1 MKALSAKEFK
11 KALISGSY
19 LIMNNRGKIDA
30 LNVFP
35 VPDGDTGSNM
45 SGTVQ
50 SAINAIENFNENH
63 IGKLMKKF
71 SRGAFLG
78 ARGNSGVILSQIFEG
93 FAVALESK
101 VEANTFDL
109 VECFNQAREYAY
121 KSVMKPIEGTILTVI
136 KLTAQDLAASITP
149 SNDIL
154 TVFEKAVSSARKAC
168 DLTTSMLQELK
179 DNNVTDSGGEGLWHI
194 LWGMLLSMQGQPVAN
209 KQVQAYETKDFIV
222 GFAEE
227 EYDGEFGYCTEGL
240 IELKKPGRF
249 DKDKFKNGLEKI
261 GNSIVVVKNEE
272 VLKVHVHALKPGIA
286 LNFMQKFGEFIKIKA
301 DNMTLQANQSK
312 GQKDSH
318 KAMQEQTNNISQNEV
333 SHENPTISVISCND
347 GRGLIDEMKSLGTD
361 IIIEGG
367 QSNNPS
373 TRDFLNAIKQ
383 LPAKNIII
391 LPNNSNIILVA
402 QQVVQTIE
410 DKNVIIIPTKTQ
422 VEGVNAMLNF
432 DRGNTLE
439 ENQELM
445 IEGIESIGSGQVT
458 IAAKDTKVNGVN
470 VKKGDFLGLA
480 NRKVVASTRSKIAS
494 AIAII
499 DNLAN
504 EDTEIITIWYG
515 ESASKVDAEEV
526 RAYIESNYDAIV
538 EIKHG
543 NQHIYEFLISFE

>member
-1 MKALSAKEFK
+1 MNSISAKEFK

-19 LIMNNRGKIDA
+19 SIMNNRDKIDA

-50 SAINAIENFNENH
+50 SALNAIETFDENH
-63 IGKLMKKF
+63 IGQLMKKF

-93 FAVALESK
+93 FAVALETK
-101 VEANTFDL
+101 ANANTFDL
-109 VECFNQAREYAY
+109 VEGFKKAQEYAY

-136 KLTAQDLAASITP
+136 RMTSENLSATITP

-154 TVFEKAVSSARKAC
+154 TVFEKAVSFARKSC
-168 DLTTSMLQELK
+168 DKTTWMLQELK
-179 DNNVTDSGGEGLWHI
+179 DNNVTDSGGEGLWFI
-194 LWGMLLSMQGQPVAN
+194 LFGMLSALKGKPINSKKTEIEA
-209 KQVQAYETKDFIV
+209 TKEFIV
-222 GFAEE
+222 GFDKE

-240 IELKKPGRF
+240 VELKNHKKF
-249 DKDKFKNGLEKI
+249 NKDKFKYGLEKI
-261 GNSIVVVKNEE
+261 GNSIVVVQNEE
-272 VLKVHVHALKPGIA
+272 VLKVHVHTLKPGLAI
-286 LNFMQKFGEFIKIKA
+286 NFMQKFGEFLKIKSE
-301 DNMTLQANQSK
+301 NMTLQANQSK

-318 KAMQEQTNNISQNEV
+318 KISDTLINKFEQKNKLEKSEIA
-333 SHENPTISVISCND
+333 VISCND

-373 TRDFLNAIKQ
+373 TLDFLNAIKQ
-383 LPAKNIII
+383 LHSKNIII
-391 LPNNSNIILVA
+391 LPNNPNIILVA
-402 QQVVQTIE
+402 QQVLQTVE
-410 DKNVIIIPTKTQ
+410 DKNVIIIPTKSQ
-422 VEGVNAMLNF
+422 VQGITAMFNF
-432 DRGNTLE
+432 DRSNTLE

-445 IEGIESIGSGQVT
+445 NEAVDAMNYGQVT
-458 IAAKDTKVNGVN
+458 IAGKDTKVNGVN
-470 VKKGDFLGLA
+470 VKKGDFLGLT
-480 NRKVVASTRSKIAS
+480 NRKIVASTRSKITS

-499 DNLAN
+499 DKLAN
-504 EDTEIITIWYG
+504 ENTEIITIWYG

-526 RAYIESNYDAIV
+526 GSYIESNYDAIV

-543 NQHIYEFLISFE
+543 NQHIYEFIISFE